1 MSVSV
6 VTSWK
11 CTPCSKNFKTIE
23 QLNEHKNSKKHKK
36 FEKEYRIA
44 HPDIAQSSLFKSV
57 QHESSQGDFL
67 ADLQR
72 SISGAETPSIE
83 EEDLGPHIRTT
94 LESLRICLFCN

>member
-1 MSVSV
+1 VLANSNMSVSV

-44 HPDIAQSSLFKSV
+44 HPDIA
-57 QHESSQGDFL
+57 
-67 ADLQR
+67 
-72 SISGAETPSIE
+72 
-83 EEDLGPHIRTT
+83 
-94 LESLRICLFCN
+94 